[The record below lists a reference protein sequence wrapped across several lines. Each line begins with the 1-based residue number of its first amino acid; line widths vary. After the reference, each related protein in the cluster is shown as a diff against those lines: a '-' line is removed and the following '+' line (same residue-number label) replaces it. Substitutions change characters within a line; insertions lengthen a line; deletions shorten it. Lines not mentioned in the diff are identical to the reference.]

1 MSETAGLVSRIANEP
16 RPVLFLDACSIL
28 DVVRVFHRHTLQA
41 GIAEA
46 AVEIIDGSISTPRRI
61 WGGTTSLVLAEYRKN
76 RPAVEQKWRRE
87 RLLTRHQKLR
97 V

>member
-41 GIAEA
+41 GTAEA

-61 WGGTTSLVLAEYRKN
+61 WGVTTSLVLAEYRKN